1 MTFFNDLITSLFDRK
16 WFFKSLHGSEAFGL
30 DDLDDLLNAV
40 ITAEGEVS
48 ALVHAQQML
57 TLIDQLDDHG
67 RQVLFEKLLA
77 LDLNAPDLAQA
88 ALDYAENPSVAA
100 LARITETAEPHWLE
114 LFRRLNAAP
123 NGTVKLVRLRQ
134 HLLQAAK
141 QNPEFLRLDVGFKA
155 LMRGWFNPGFLVL
168 KPIDWSSPADILEKI
183 IAYEAVHEIKSWDDL
198 RARLAPEDRRCFA
211 FFHPTMPDEPLIF
224 VEVALMQTTP
234 EAIQEVLTPGR
245 AIISQHDANSAIF
258 YSISNCQQGL
268 AGISFGNF
276 LIKRVAQELQRDL
289 PKLKRFVTLSPV
301 PGFMA
306 WLKTHDPDL
315 HEKASAPDVMDQAAS
330 LTKDLQKAAASY
342 FLNSSRPDQ
351 APNDPVA
358 RFHLGN
364 GALLERI
371 NLFADAS
378 PKAIK
383 QSAGMMVNYLYELG
397 EVEKRHEDYARHQ
410 TIHAADT
417 IKQYLKA

>member
-1 MTFFNDLITSLFDRK
+1 MTFFNDLITSLFDRN
-16 WFFKSLHGSEAFGL
+16 WFSKSLHGSASFDL
-30 DDLDDLLNAV
+30 DDLDDLLDAV
-40 ITAEGEVS
+40 MTAEGEVS

-57 TLIDQLDDHG
+57 TLIDQLDDNC
-67 RQVLFEKLLA
+67 RQVLFQKLLA

-88 ALDYAENPSVAA
+88 ALDYAENPTVAA
-100 LARITETAEPHWLE
+100 LARITETAEPQWLE

-134 HLLQAAK
+134 HLLESAK

-168 KPIDWSSPADILEKI
+168 KPIDWSSPADVLEKI

-224 VEVALMQTTP
+224 VEVALMKSTP
-234 EAIQEVLTPGR
+234 EAIQEVLMPGR
-245 AIISQHDANSAIF
+245 ETLSQYDANTAIF

-276 LIKRVAQELQRDL
+276 LIKRVANELQRDL

-306 WLKTHDPDL
+306 WLKTHHGDL
-315 HEKASAPDVMDQAAS
+315 HEQAAAPDVMENNDH

-342 FLNSSRPDQ
+342 FLVSSRPDQ
-351 APNDPVA
+351 TPNDPVA

-364 GALLERI
+364 GAILERI

-378 PKAIK
+378 PKALK
-383 QSAGMMVNYLYELG
+383 QSAGMMVNYLYELN

-410 TIHAADT
+410 TIHAADS
-417 IKQYLKA
+417 IKQILKS

>member
-1 MTFFNDLITSLFDRK
+1 
-16 WFFKSLHGSEAFGL
+16 
-30 DDLDDLLNAV
+30 
-40 ITAEGEVS
+40 
-48 ALVHAQQML
+48 LVHAQQML
-57 TLIDQLDDHG
+57 TLIDQLDDNC
-67 RQVLFEKLLA
+67 RQVLFQKLLA

-88 ALDYAENPSVAA
+88 ALDYAENPTVAA
-100 LARITETAEPHWLE
+100 LARITETAEPQWLE

-134 HLLQAAK
+134 HLLESAK

-168 KPIDWSSPADILEKI
+168 KPIDWSSSADVLEKI

-224 VEVALMQTTP
+224 VEVALMKSTP
-234 EAIQEVLTPGR
+234 EAIQEVLMPGR
-245 AIISQHDANSAIF
+245 ETLSQYDANTAIF

-276 LIKRVAQELQRDL
+276 LIKRVANELQRDL

-306 WLKTHDPDL
+306 WLKTHHGDL
-315 HEKASAPDVMDQAAS
+315 HEQAAAPDVMENNDH
-330 LTKDLQKAAASY
+330 LTKVLQKAAASY
-342 FLNSSRPDQ
+342 FLISSRPDQ
-351 APNDPVA
+351 TPNDPVA

-364 GALLERI
+364 GAILERI

-378 PKAIK
+378 PKALK
-383 QSAGMMVNYLYELG
+383 QSAGMMVNYLYELN

-410 TIHAADT
+410 TIHAADS
-417 IKQYLKA
+417 IKQILKS

>member
-16 WFFKSLHGSEAFGL
+16 WFSKSLHGSVSFDL
-30 DDLDDLLNAV
+30 DDLDDLLDAV
-40 ITAEGEVS
+40 MTAEGEVS

-57 TLIDQLDDHG
+57 TLIDQLDDNC
-67 RQVLFEKLLA
+67 RQVLFQKLLA

-88 ALDYAENPSVAA
+88 ALDYAENPTVAA
-100 LARITETAEPHWLE
+100 LARITETAEPQWLE

-134 HLLQAAK
+134 HLLESAK

-168 KPIDWSSPADILEKI
+168 KPIDWSSSADVLEKI

-224 VEVALMQTTP
+224 VEVALMKSTP
-234 EAIQEVLTPGR
+234 EAIQEVLMPGR
-245 AIISQHDANSAIF
+245 ETLSQYDANTAIF

-276 LIKRVAQELQRDL
+276 LIKRVANELQRDL

-306 WLKTHDPDL
+306 WLKTHHGDL
-315 HEKASAPDVMDQAAS
+315 HEQAAAPDVMENNDH

-342 FLNSSRPDQ
+342 FLVSSRPDQ
-351 APNDPVA
+351 TPNDPVA

-364 GALLERI
+364 GAILERI

-378 PKAIK
+378 PKALK
-383 QSAGMMVNYLYELG
+383 QSAGMMVNYLYELN

-410 TIHAADT
+410 TIHAADS
-417 IKQYLKA
+417 IKQILKS